1 MTVMTRLD
9 TGAAPPRDTH
19 LTGLVSGANVR
30 TPCGERRVENLRPG
44 DLIVTR
50 SDGLQALRHVIRIT
64 LSHEDLRKN
73 PSLAPVRL
81 MPRALGPMMP
91 ARPVALAPGHLV
103 RVPAYLLAEDARDA
117 TLKVAATELLDNFE
131 NAFVDMGGDALSS
144 GVTYHSLV
152 FDTPQIFA
160 VNGILVDSYAPD
172 EESLGTL
179 DVDTQSALRRLFPEL
194 DEERPAAFH

>member
-1 MTVMTRLD
+1 MTVMTRVEPALVPD
-9 TGAAPPRDTH
+9 CATH

-50 SDGLQALRHVIRIT
+50 SDGLQVLRHVVRVT

-73 PSLAPVRL
+73 PGLAPIRL

-91 ARPVALAPGHLV
+91 GRTLALAPNHSV
-103 RVPAYLLAEDARDA
+103 RVPAYLLAQEARDP
-117 TLKVAATELLDNFE
+117 TLKLAASDLLDTFE
-131 NAFVDMGGDALSS
+131 HAFVDLGGDTISD

-152 FDTPQIFA
+152 FDTPQVFS
-160 VNGILVDSYAPD
+160 VNGVLVESYAPD
-172 EESLGTL
+172 ESSLTAL
-179 DVDTQSALRRLFPEL
+179 DIDTQSALRRLFPEL
-194 DEERPAAFH
+194 DEDRPAALH

>member
-9 TGAAPPRDTH
+9 TGVVPPCDMH

-50 SDGLQALRHVIRIT
+50 SDGLQALRHVIRVTIT
-64 LSHEDLRKN
+64 HEDLRKN
-73 PSLAPVRL
+73 PKLAPVRL

-91 ARPVALAPGHLV
+91 ARAVGFAPNNMV
-103 RVPAYLLAEDARDA
+103 RVPAYLLADDARDA
-117 TLKVAATELLDNFE
+117 TLKIVAKDLLDRFE
-131 NAFVDMGGDALSS
+131 DAFVDMGGDAQSS

-160 VNGILVDSYAPD
+160 VNGVLVDSYTPN
-172 EESLGTL
+172 EESIGTL
-179 DVDTQSALRRLFPEL
+179 DIDTQSALRRLFPEL
-194 DEERPAAFH
+194 DEERPAALH